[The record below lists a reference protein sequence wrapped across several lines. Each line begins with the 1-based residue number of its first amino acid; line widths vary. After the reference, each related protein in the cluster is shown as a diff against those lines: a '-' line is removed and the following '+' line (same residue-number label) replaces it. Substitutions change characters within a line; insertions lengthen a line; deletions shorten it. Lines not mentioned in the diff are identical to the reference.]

1 MKSLPSGC
9 WTCKLR
15 HRKCDLRTPACRECQ
30 DRCIP
35 CHGYGS
41 KPVWMDG
48 SAAER
53 QELKRIKKAVK
64 ANLQNL
70 RRGLKSRGDATDTGA
85 RGSLPPPRQAET
97 QIHTQPAREA
107 AEHSSLSPLEHVADN
122 ARTVSEG
129 RNIPSD
135 ARHTPYSI
143 QGEEPS
149 QSPAP
154 PCVLQPRSAALIMYY
169 LDRVFHWQFPYF
181 RLSSHMGNRGWLLL
195 FLAKGGSLTYAALAL
210 STLHQN
216 TLQPAQSQRGYY
228 SEDALH
234 FRSRALRELY
244 KVSQHTETRVLL
256 SDKLK
261 LAEFVAASLTLI
273 SFEVINGR
281 IGRSCFVKCILISCG
296 NYHRSSMELN
306 TTGFPT
312 SMRSLLF

>member
-53 QELKRIKKAVK
+53 QELKRVKKAVK

-70 RRGLKSRGDATDTGA
+70 RRGLKSRGNETNTGA
-85 RGSLPPPRQAET
+85 RESLPPPRQAET

-107 AEHSSLSPLEHVADN
+107 TEHQSLSPLEHVADN
-122 ARTVSEG
+122 AFAVSEG
-129 RNIPSD
+129 RNTLAD

-149 QSPAP
+149 QSPIP
-154 PCVLQPRSAALIMYY
+154 PCVLQPKSAALIMYY

-181 RLSSHMGNRGWLLL
+181 HLGSRMGNRGWLLL
-195 FLAKGGSLTYAALAL
+195 FLANGGSLTYAALAL
-210 STLHQN
+210 STLHQD
-216 TLQPAQSQRGYY
+216 TLQPAQSQSDCY
-228 SEDALH
+228 SEDALQFH
-234 FRSRALRELY
+234 SRALRELC
-244 KVSQHTETRVLL
+244 KVSQYTETRMLL

-281 IGRSCFVKCILISCG
+281 MGRSSFVKCILISCG